1 MNNSAASGAR
11 GTESRKVN
19 SPWPYYIVAAVWLI
33 CAFTIRLYL
42 LTDFLILAAVSVVV
56 YILGQKIFPPKTIQV
71 KSKVKPNAPPVMSGD
86 KKVDQ
91 TLQEGRGYIKR
102 LRELNDLIE
111 DEDLSN
117 DMDRLEHVAGSIF
130 DYIAKHPNKAPRI
143 RRFVNYYLPSTVKML
158 ETYHTMS
165 MQGVSGGNI
174 SDTMNRIEKIMDTMT
189 LIFEKQL
196 DILFSDEAIDIS
208 TDIQVLEGMFA
219 QEGLGGPDFKR

>member
-1 MNNSAASGAR
+1 MNNSADSVAQGM
-11 GTESRKVN
+11 ESRKVS

-33 CAFTIRLYL
+33 CAFTIRMYR

-56 YILGQKIFPPKTIQV
+56 YILCQKIFPPKII
-71 KSKVKPNAPPVMSGD
+71 KVKKYAPPVMSGD
-86 KKVDQ
+86 KNVDQ

-111 DEDLSN
+111 DEKLSN

-130 DYIAKHPNKAPRI
+130 NYIAKHPNKAPRI
-143 RRFVNYYLPSTVKML
+143 RRFVNYYLPSTIKML
-158 ETYHTMS
+158 ETYHTLS

-174 SDTMNRIEKIMDTMT
+174 SDTMDRIEKIMDTMT
-189 LIFEKQL
+189 LAFEKQL
-196 DILFSDEAIDIS
+196 DALFSDEAIDIS